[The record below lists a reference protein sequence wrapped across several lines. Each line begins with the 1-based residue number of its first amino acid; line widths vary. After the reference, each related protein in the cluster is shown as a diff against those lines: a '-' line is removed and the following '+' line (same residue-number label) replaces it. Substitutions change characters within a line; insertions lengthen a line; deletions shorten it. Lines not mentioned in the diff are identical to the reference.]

1 MVYIISGQTIIHTS
15 GTFMHFFRQV
25 QTILKSASSRLLIVN
40 CCNNNIVID
49 SEGVNIFYY
58 SSQVKR
64 FQSEDDDACEIPE

>member
-1 MVYIISGQTIIHTS
+1 
-15 GTFMHFFRQV
+15 MHFFRQV

-40 CCNNNIVID
+40 CCNNNMVID